1 MINALKFTNRN
12 TFRDADD
19 YVLLRLFMRA
29 MLSASCKMN
38 GHISFLKNLF
48 EDAVKAVQP
57 AELIKNQIKYSNGH
71 LSVNNQTYPTAKAY
85 YAVGFGK
92 AVLGM
97 ALELEKTLGTRL
109 ERAIVTVPRGIF
121 EKYPESL
128 GKRSTVRFIQGAE
141 NNIPD
146 RDAEQGAE
154 EIKELVEGLGEE
166 DLLFVLIS
174 GGGSALL
181 PLPKPPITLEE
192 KQDIIKSLSRSGASI
207 QELNTVRKQ
216 LSLLK
221 GGGLAHLAYPA
232 RVVSLILSDVVGDPL
247 DIIASGPTVYWE
259 EDSQVAIEI
268 LKKYDL
274 YGVAPNSV
282 KEILNNSINRNKQS
296 QFADVCKGK
305 FTHVHNVL
313 IGTNRIATDAAKLL
327 AEQQDVQCVVISHKV
342 EGDVNMLAEIYA
354 QLAWC
359 FSKQKKCQIKALL
372 EKIPFDL
379 EEGAI
384 DEVLRLDGSK
394 KTLFIF
400 AGEPTVHVTGSGKGG
415 RNQQLA
421 LAFCLELNKY
431 MVPSTAKPGN
441 ISLLSAG
448 TDGIDGPTDAAG
460 AVGCIGLAA
469 TCSHLGIKPE
479 TYLRSHDSYSFF
491 SEFLDGG
498 CLIKI
503 GHTGTNV
510 MDLHFLFVEPCL
522 EGNIR

>member
-1 MINALKFTNRN
+1 MINVLKFTKRT
-12 TFRDADD
+12 TFRDADH
-19 YVLLRLFMRA
+19 YVLSCLFMRV
-29 MLSASCKMN
+29 MSSDTCKAN
-38 GHISFLKNLF
+38 GHMSFLKNLF
-48 EDAVKAVQP
+48 EETVKAVQP

-71 LSVNNQTYPTAKAY
+71 LSVNNRTYPSVKAY

-97 ALELEKTLGTRL
+97 ALELEKILEARL
-109 ERAIVTVPRGIF
+109 ERAIVTVPRGVF
-121 EKYPESL
+121 EKYSEPL
-128 GKRSTVRFIQGAE
+128 VKRSTVRFIQGAE

-146 RDAEQGAE
+146 RDAEQGAK

-181 PLPKPPITLEE
+181 PFPKPPITLKE
-192 KQDIIKSLSRSGASI
+192 KQDIIKRLSRSGASI
-207 QELNTVRKQ
+207 HELNNVRKQ

-221 GGGLAHLAYPA
+221 GGGLAKLAYPA

-247 DIIASGPTVYWE
+247 DIIASGPTVYWR
-259 EDSQVAIEI
+259 EDPQEAIEI

-274 YGVAPNSV
+274 YSEVPTSI
-282 KEILNNSINRNKQS
+282 KEILNNSNNSNKQS
-296 QFADVCKGK
+296 QFPYVCEGK

-313 IGTNRIATDAAKLL
+313 IGSNRIATGVAKLL
-327 AEQQDVQCVVISHKV
+327 AERQDFQCIVISRKV
-342 EGDVNMLAEIYA
+342 EGNVNKLAEIYA

-359 FSKQKKCQIKALL
+359 FSKQEKRQIRTLL
-372 EKIPFDL
+372 EKNSFDL
-379 EEGAI
+379 EKGAM
-384 DEVLRLDGSK
+384 DEVLRLDGLK

-400 AGEPTVHVTGSGKGG
+400 AGEPTVRVTGSGKGG
-415 RNQQLA
+415 RNQQLV
-421 LAFCLELNKY
+421 LAFCLELNKRI
-431 MVPSTAKPGN
+431 VLSTAKPGN

-460 AVGCIGLAA
+460 AVGCAGLAA
-469 TCSHLGIKPE
+469 TCAQLGIDPE
-479 TYLRSHDSYSFF
+479 TYLRNNDSYSFF
-491 SEFLDGG
+491 SEFLAGR

-510 MDLHFLFVEPCL
+510 MDLHFLIVEPS
-522 EGNIR
+522 